1 MASQSQ
7 ITSLEERLRVLE
19 FRVGPIHSGTVTA
32 LVRRLN
38 VLEQKLPL
46 LEEKLYALDFRVGP
60 IVSTTVGS
68 LRSRLNALEQK
79 LLGEGGQGKAIGG
92 RNTYDVGKHPLNV
105 VPQWAK

>member
-1 MASQSQ
+1 MASQITSLLDK

-19 FRVGPIHSGTVTA
+19 FRVGPIHSGTVSA

-38 VLEQKLPL
+38 V
-46 LEEKLYALDFRVGP
+46 
-60 IVSTTVGS
+60 
-68 LRSRLNALEQK
+68 LEQK

-92 RNTYDVGKHPLNV
+92 RNTYDVGKDPLNV

>member
-1 MASQSQ
+1 MASQITSLLDK

-19 FRVGPIHSGTVTA
+19 FRVGPMHSGTVSA

-38 VLEQKLPL
+38 V
-46 LEEKLYALDFRVGP
+46 
-60 IVSTTVGS
+60 
-68 LRSRLNALEQK
+68 LEQK

-92 RNTYDVGKHPLNV
+92 RNTYDVGKDPLNV